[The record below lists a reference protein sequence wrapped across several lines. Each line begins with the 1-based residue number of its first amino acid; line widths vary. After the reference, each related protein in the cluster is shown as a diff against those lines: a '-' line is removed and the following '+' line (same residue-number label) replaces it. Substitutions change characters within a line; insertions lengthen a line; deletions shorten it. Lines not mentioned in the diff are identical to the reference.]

1 MFDFFKNK
9 KKNDEYNLQIKTAA
23 LLINVAKIDENY
35 TENEKK
41 IIKKTLFEFG
51 INNEKIPE
59 VFDKAENIE
68 KIQIKY

>member
-41 IIKKTLFEFG
+41 NYKKSS
-51 INNEKIPE
+51 I
-59 VFDKAENIE
+59 
-68 KIQIKY
+68 